1 MPAGMCLGAAV
12 LALVMIPHGAAERD
26 DVRESLTDQLM
37 MHRLVEVQEALEEVL
52 QLLLSLPQVL
62 LLHHFQHGIAE
73 VCVRVTRVFGQGDAL
88 LHHSFGDSRW
98 ENVLIVRG

>member
-1 MPAGMCLGAAV
+1 MPAGMSLGAAV
-12 LALVMIPHGAAERD
+12 LALVMVPHGASEGD
-26 DVRESLTDQLM
+26 DVGESLANQLM

-52 QLLLSLPQVL
+52 QLLLPLPQVF

-88 LHHSFGDSRW
+88 LHHSFGDPRW
-98 ENVLIVRG
+98 EYVLILRG